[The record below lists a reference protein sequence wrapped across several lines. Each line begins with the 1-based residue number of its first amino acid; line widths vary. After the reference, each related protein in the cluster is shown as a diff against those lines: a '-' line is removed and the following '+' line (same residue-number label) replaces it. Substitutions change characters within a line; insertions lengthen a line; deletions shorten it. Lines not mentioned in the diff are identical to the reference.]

1 MSELKYTQHGDC
13 LLPEMD
19 LTEEEQQPLGKYGM
33 MRQQYLASERPG
45 LYTRLLLSGRLMT
58 HLHEIEQS
66 AQNRLNRLMH
76 ILPKQS
82 GVTEDM
88 KAENPM
94 RWAAQMNGLKHQ
106 AEEMILSE
114 LIYS

>member
-13 LLPEMD
+13 LLPEMK

-33 MRQQYLASERPG
+33 M
-45 LYTRLLLSGRLMT
+45 

-76 ILPKQS
+76 TLPKQN

-94 RWAAQMNGLKHQ
+94 RWAAQMNSLKHQ

>member
-45 LYTRLLLSGRLMT
+45 LYTRLPLSGRLMT

-66 AQNRLNRLMH
+66 AQNRLN
-76 ILPKQS
+76 S
-82 GVTEDM
+82 
-88 KAENPM
+88 
-94 RWAAQMNGLKHQ
+94 LKHQ

>member
-1 MSELKYTQHGDC
+1 MEHERTEVHTARG
-13 LLPEMD
+13 LPAAGNGP
-19 LTEEEQQPLGKYGM
+19 EQQPLGKYGM

-66 AQNRLNRLMH
+66 AQYRLNSLMQ
-76 ILPKQS
+76 ILSKQS

-94 RWAAQMNGLKHQ
+94 RWAAQMNNLKHQ

>member
-13 LLPEMD
+13 LLPEME
-19 LTEEEQQPLGKYGM
+19 LTEEEQRPLGRYGM

-45 LYTRLLLSGRLMT
+45 LYTRLLLSGRLMM

-76 ILPKQS
+76 TLPKQN

-94 RWAAQMNGLKHQ
+94 RWAAQMNNLKHQ

>member
-1 MSELKYTQHGDC
+1 MELTYRQEANY
-13 LLPEMD
+13 LIPD
-19 LTEEEQQPLGKYGM
+19 LTLGEQPKEPLGKYGM

-45 LYTRLLLSGRLMT
+45 LYTRLLLSGRLMM

-66 AQNRLNRLMH
+66 AQNRLNSLMH
-76 ILPKQS
+76 TLPKQN

-94 RWAAQMNGLKHQ
+94 RWAAQMNNLKHQ

>member
-13 LLPEMD
+13 LLPEME

-45 LYTRLLLSGRLMT
+45 LY
-58 HLHEIEQS
+58 
-66 AQNRLNRLMH
+66 NRLNSLMH

-94 RWAAQMNGLKHQ
+94 RWAAQMNSLKHQ

>member
-45 LYTRLLLSGRLMT
+45 LYTRLMT

-66 AQNRLNRLMH
+66 AQNRLNSLMQ

-94 RWAAQMNGLKHQ
+94 RWAAQMNSLKHQ

>member
-13 LLPEMD
+13 LLPEME

-45 LYTRLLLSGRLMT
+45 LYT

-66 AQNRLNRLMH
+66 AQYRLNSLMH

-94 RWAAQMNGLKHQ
+94 RWAAQMNSLKHQ